1 MQHKSNGRLN
11 RFFDRIERKVPAIAK
26 PLRWLRTP
34 AAVWVRVPAS
44 ILLII
49 GGIFSILP
57 FLGAWMFPLGVLLL
71 AIDVAFL
78 RHPST
83 VAVIRLQ
90 RWISLRIRDWKAK
103 KASKRG

>member
-1 MQHKSNGRLN
+1 MHKSNGRLN
-11 RFFDRIERKVPAIAK
+11 RFFDRIERKVPPKARA
-26 PLRWLRTP
+26 LRWLRTP
-34 AAVWVRVPAS
+34 VAVWVRVPVS

-57 FLGAWMFPLGVLLL
+57 FLGAWMLPLGILLL

-83 VAVIRLQ
+83 VAVIKAQ
-90 RWISLRIRDWKAK
+90 RWFTVKIRNWKAK
-103 KASKRG
+103 KAAKRG